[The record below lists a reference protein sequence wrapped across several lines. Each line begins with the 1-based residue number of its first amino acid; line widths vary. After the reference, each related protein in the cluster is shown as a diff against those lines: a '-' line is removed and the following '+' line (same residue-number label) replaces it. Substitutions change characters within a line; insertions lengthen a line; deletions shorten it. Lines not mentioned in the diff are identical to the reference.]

1 MNARTLTVL
10 LAGGLLAA
18 WAAAQ
23 HPTGGLAHERLEL
36 LKANRPLLEDLL
48 GHGLSLGDKNSAL
61 DRARESRETTNRLAR
76 ELRSA
81 VYAEDADRIAEMTDL
96 YNRVWKEAFA
106 PNLCEARDTIPPHSE
121 AYKQVRE
128 MHRRAAKDVADLAAG
143 IPAGGP
149 VGTLARV
156 KTARTQL
163 EAAAAD
169 LGPEPADPGPAP
181 GDDAK

>member
-1 MNARTLTVL
+1 VNARTLIVL

-48 GHGLSLGDKNSAL
+48 GHGLTLGDKNSAL
-61 DRARESRETTNRLAR
+61 DRAQESRQTTDRLAR

-81 VYAEDADRIAEMTDL
+81 VYAGDADRIAEMTDL
-96 YNRVWKEAFA
+96 YKRVWAEAFA
-106 PNLCEARDTIPPHSE
+106 PNLLEARSYVRPHSE
-121 AYKQVRE
+121 RYKE
-128 MHRRAAKDVADLAAG
+128 MQKLHRDAANDVTALAAG
-143 IPAGGP
+143 IPNSGP
-149 VGTLARV
+149 IGTLARV

-163 EAAAAD
+163 EAAVAD
-169 LGPEPADPGPAP
+169 LGPEPADA
-181 GDDAK
+181 DAK